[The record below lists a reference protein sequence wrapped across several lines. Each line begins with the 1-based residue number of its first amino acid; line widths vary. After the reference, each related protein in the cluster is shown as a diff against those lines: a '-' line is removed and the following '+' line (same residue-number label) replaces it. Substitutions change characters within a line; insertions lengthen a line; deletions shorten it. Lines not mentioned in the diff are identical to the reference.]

1 MAKKSKG
8 VPEIPRD
15 DYVYGHATDFVSQLT
30 VRFDPSGGVTIVEI
44 DPSSIHRK
52 LSHPKAKGDKI
63 ILSTPAH
70 DFSLPET
77 YTQELQARFDYL
89 AAVDTNTIADD
100 QGPTRFDGYVV
111 SAATVSVIAEPLR
124 SLHEKS
130 IFQPLVTYLILDPN
144 FVASHEP
151 LGWHLALTRHM
162 NTPHLRSSRLGL
174 IVDHDLRAHPAI
186 NARERPYYGDHL
198 LPSHAALIYASADKR
213 DTIGNRMI
221 HYCDNI
227 AGQILTQFKQHGTA
241 ALLKQE
247 SFRVGSAVCV
257 AIPHPEQ
264 KAPA

>member
-1 MAKKSKG
+1 MSKKRKG

-15 DYVYGHATDFVSQLT
+15 DYVYGHTADLVSQLT
-30 VRFDPSGGVTIVEI
+30 MMVDPKGGLTVAEV

-52 LSHPKAKGDKI
+52 LSHPKTKGDKI
-63 ILSTPAH
+63 ILSTPTN
-70 DFSLPET
+70 DFSLQET
-77 YTQELQARFDYL
+77 YTQELQTRFDYL
-89 AAVDTNTIADD
+89 AAVDTNTIADK
-100 QGPTRFDGYVV
+100 QGPIRFDGYVV
-111 SAATVSVIAEPLR
+111 SAATVSVIAEPLQ

-130 IFQPLVTYLILDPN
+130 IFQPLVTYLILDPD
-144 FVASHEP
+144 FIASHEP

-162 NTPHLRSSRLGL
+162 DTPHLRSSRLGVV
-174 IVDHDLRAHPAI
+174 VDHDLRAHPAI
-186 NARERPYYGDHL
+186 NARELPYYGDHL

-213 DTIGNRMI
+213 DTIGNLMI

-227 AGQILTQFKQHGTA
+227 AGQILTQFKKHGIA
-241 ALLKQE
+241 AVLKQE